1 MAYCD
6 FILSLI
12 FEYDTPKIV
21 HIHSKKVGIINRLL
35 QLIII
40 GYIVGYVIVYK
51 KGYQEFDFVVGSIST
66 KVKGIALTN
75 RTILSDTPG
84 VWDVADYVVP
94 PQENGAVFVMTN
106 AIITYNQT
114 QRCPQDVASGDFCTT
129 DADCPAET
137 MIPSGD
143 GFRTGRCVNSSQ
155 NGTKV
160 CEIYAWCPF
169 ENDTLGEPLLKSAA
183 NFTIFVKNNVHFP
196 KFKVSRR
203 NIIGFENNR
212 QLSKCRYDPR
222 NATNRFCPIFTI
234 QDILDLVKGDD
245 STESILK
252 MGASIQVNIVWNCN
266 LDFSLDECL
275 PEYRFTRLDRSNVV
289 SEGFNFRFAKYFQ
302 NENQSMRTLIKAY
315 GIQFLITIQGRAGKF
330 SIVPLL
336 LNLGSGLALLSLAS
350 VVADIIMLYVL
361 KSKNFYREKKYQNV
375 DDNVY
380 SAMKEDTPI
389 TTYGS
394 NKDQRSASYH

>member
-1 MAYCD
+1 MGYCD

-21 HIHSKKVGIINRLL
+21 HIHSKKVGVINRLL

-40 GYIVGYVIVYK
+40 GYIVGYVIIYN
-51 KGYQEFDFVVGSIST
+51 KGYQEFDYVVGSIST
-66 KVKGIALTN
+66 KVKGISLTN
-75 RTILSDTPG
+75 RTILSDKPG
-84 VWDVADYVVP
+84 IWDVADYVVP

-106 AIITYNQT
+106 AVITYNQT
-114 QRCPQDVASGDFCTT
+114 QRCPQDVASGDFCTS

-137 MIPSGD
+137 KIPSGD
-143 GFRTGRCVNSSQ
+143 GFRTGLCVNSSQ

-169 ENDTLGEPLLKSAA
+169 ENDTLSEPLLKSAA
-183 NFTIFVKNNVHFP
+183 NFTIFIKNNVHFP
-196 KFKVSRR
+196 KFNVSRV
-203 NIIGFENNR
+203 NVDSNM
-212 QLSKCRYDPR
+212 SKNCTYDPH
-222 NATNRFCPIFTI
+222 TLKSCPIFRMSTI
-234 QDILDLVKGDD
+234 TDIFGTPFKNVALQ
-245 STESILK
+245 
-252 MGASIQVNIVWNCN
+252 GASIQVNIVWNCN
-266 LDFSLDECL
+266 LDHSLDECL

-302 NENQSMRTLIKAY
+302 SGDQPMRTLVKAY
-315 GIQFLITIQGRAGKF
+315 GIQFLVTIQGRGGKF
-330 SIVPLL
+330 SIVPLM

-361 KSKNFYREKKYQNV
+361 KSKNFYREQKYQNV

-380 SAMKEDTPI
+380 SSMKEDTPI
-389 TTYGS
+389 TTYNS